1 MLLTLNRELSP
12 LGITFLLQIYHEGLL
27 LLLKWLN
34 KVHKV
39 KINVSPEY
47 VLQSIM
53 NKHLDATS

>member
-12 LGITFLLQIYHEGLL
+12 LGITFLLQIYHEEL
-27 LLLKWLN
+27 LLLKWLD